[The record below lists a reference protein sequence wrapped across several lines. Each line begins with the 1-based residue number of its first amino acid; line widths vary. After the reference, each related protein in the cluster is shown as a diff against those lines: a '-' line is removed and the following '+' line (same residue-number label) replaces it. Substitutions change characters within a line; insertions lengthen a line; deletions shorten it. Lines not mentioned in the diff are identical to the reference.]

1 MSRKKLERFR
11 SNTESVNVIEAGKEI
26 YTNIKGNW
34 KRFFNNEHE
43 LVLEIGCGRGEYT
56 TGLAALYPDKN
67 FIGTDIKGSRIWKG
81 SSVARQNNMKHVAFL
96 RTMIQNLEDFFQE
109 GELDE
114 IWITFPDP
122 RPKDTEVRLRLTNER
137 FLNMYKNILKK
148 GGKLNFKTD
157 NADLFQ
163 YTLELIESKFKIR
176 DLKYTPDVYNSDLL
190 NEELKIQTTYE
201 KKFLA
206 LGVKI
211 NYLSFYFEE

>member
-11 SNTESVNVIEAGKEI
+11 ANAESENVIEDGKDI
-26 YTNIKGNW
+26 FKTIKGKWRN
-34 KRFFNNEHE
+34 FFGNEHE

-56 TGLAALYPDKN
+56 TGLASLYPEKN

-81 SSVARQNNMKHVAFL
+81 SKVAKQNNLKNAAFL
-96 RTMIQNLEDFFQE
+96 RTLAQYLEEFFE
-109 GELDE
+109 KGELDE

-122 RPKDTEVRLRLTNER
+122 RPKDTHENLRLTNER
-137 FLNMYKNILKK
+137 YLNLYRSLLKK

-157 NADLFQ
+157 SAELFE
-163 YTLELIESKFKIR
+163 YTLNMLEARFKVR
-176 DLKYTPDVYNSDLL
+176 DLKFTFDVYNSDML

-206 LGVKI
+206 KGVKI
-211 NYLSFYFEE
+211 NYMSFYFED

>member
-11 SNTESVNVIEAGKEI
+11 ANAESENVIEDGKDI
-26 YTNIKGNW
+26 FKTIKGKW
-34 KRFFNNEHE
+34 RAFFGNEYE

-56 TGLAALYPDKN
+56 IGLASLYPGKN

-81 SSVARQNNMKHVAFL
+81 STVARQNYLKNAAFL
-96 RTMIQNLEDFFQE
+96 RTLAQYLEEFFE
-109 GELDE
+109 KGELDE

-122 RPKDTEVRLRLTNER
+122 RPKDTHESLRLTNER
-137 FLNMYKNILKK
+137 YLNLYRSLLKK

-157 NADLFQ
+157 NAELFQ
-163 YTLELIESKFKIR
+163 YTLEMLDARFKVR
-176 DLKYTPDVYNSDLL
+176 DLKFTFDVYNSDML

-206 LGVKI
+206 KGMKI
-211 NYLSFYFEE
+211 NYLSFYFD

>member
-11 SNTESVNVIEAGKEI
+11 ANTESENVIEDGKDI
-26 YTNIKGNW
+26 FKTIKGKW
-34 KRFFNNEHE
+34 RAFFGNEHE
-43 LVLEIGCGRGEYT
+43 LVLEVGCGRGEYT
-56 TGLAALYPDKN
+56 TGLASLYPGKN

-81 SSVARQNNMKHVAFL
+81 STVAKQNNLKNAAFL
-96 RTMIQNLEDFFQE
+96 RTMAQYLEEFFE
-109 GELDE
+109 KGELDE

-122 RPKDTEVRLRLTNER
+122 RPKDTHESLRLTNER
-137 FLNMYKNILKK
+137 YLNMYRSLLKK

-157 NADLFQ
+157 NAELFQ
-163 YTLELIESKFKIR
+163 YTLDILEARFRIR
-176 DLKYTPDVYNSDLL
+176 DLKFTTDVYNSDML

-206 LGVKI
+206 KGVKI